1 MSEAH
6 TPPPEARCDALYRTY
21 FRTVLAYVRRREFSE
36 PEAAD
41 IVADVFA
48 VAWRRIDSVPEPPG
62 DLLWLYGVA
71 RRVLS
76 EHRKRR
82 WRRVRL
88 DARIAI
94 EPPVERETIRDP
106 LHDRLLVLIS
116 RLRPADQEVLRL
128 VLWEELTHEAAA
140 AVLGCSVHT
149 VAVRLHRAKQRIAKE
164 LELSMPSEHPTD
176 ADVFRAPD
184 TRSSETWRTSTP

>member
-82 WRRVRL
+82 WRRGQL
-88 DARIAI
+88 SARIAI
-94 EPPVERETIRDP
+94 EPTVEHETIRDP

-128 VLWEELTHEAAA
+128 VLWEELSHEAAA

-149 VAVRLHRAKQRIAKE
+149 VAVRLHRAKQRIAKK
-164 LELSMPSEHPTD
+164 LVASTPSEPSTD
-176 ADVFRAPD
+176 AAMFKGPN
-184 TRSSETWRTSTP
+184 TQSSETWRTSTP